1 MLDLG
6 NSGSG
11 SAAERYVRI
20 RWHNDR
26 RVLDDVSMRS
36 NILKSCAKGTEVKN
50 DAASI
55 LLHAA
60 SKMWTTNTSTN
71 TNYELYRC
79 THARPSQLLPGPLN
93 ENRILF

>member
-1 MLDLG
+1 MPLVVMWAQGLTSHSSSVGSARLAMLGVREACVLDLG

-60 SKMWTTNTSTN
+60 SKM
-71 TNYELYRC
+71 
-79 THARPSQLLPGPLN
+79 
-93 ENRILF
+93 